1 MGGAGRPPASPTRG
15 PGYEFGYLADA
26 PPPAQADFLPPDG
39 LAGEDGEAGHGVPA
53 RRADARYTYAPPS
66 AALPAGLPTGPPGSG
81 PPGFE
86 FPGSGRPRTGR
97 AGSRRRPLVALPA
110 GTAAGPGARSG
121 ARTDDRAATSA
132 YDDADGRG
140 RPDEQRGGLRALRP
154 FRLPSRPAA
163 RKTADS
169 EPKLPS
175 PFSAAGVKRW
185 AVRAA
190 IPMVSMVVVG
200 VAIVATVGGHGAA
213 GPDPA
218 TLSVGFPPAMSASN
232 DFSATPADQARG
244 ISQSLA
250 QVASSGST
258 VVTAG
263 AQAGAR
269 IGRAQFFLSSDGG
282 KTWSLGTEQAAGGG
296 DPAPGHPATLIAGGR
311 GQWAAL
317 GPSAIWTSHD
327 GRTWTLDSTQGIAPM
342 RGGDQVKVLRRTAT
356 GFLAAGENVPPGNPA
371 AASPVVWTSVNG
383 VTWRRLGAAQLHLV
397 AGGGTA
403 GALTAAAA
411 DGAAIV
417 VSGVISTDKAQ
428 STVRASGVWR
438 STNGGASWS
447 AVTVPASNGAT
458 GAIAGLAATANGFAA
473 VRPGRAKGG
482 TDAVVFTSADGTTWR
497 FGAAVMGQGGA
508 GLTVAT
514 VAGDPAGAVI
524 TATSGGNVLAFTS
537 TNGASWA
544 SAGILAGATAGAV
557 SGVAVTTRGAVVAT
571 GAAATA
577 QLGQQPVLTID
588 NAGRLTSVNVAGIP
602 GAVQPEVAVNGIAAD
617 GSAQVAVGSANGFPA
632 TWFSADAGT
641 TWSRGTAAAATV
653 LNRPGL
659 QELSG
664 VVHGNA
670 GWVAVGGVQ
679 SATAQHPV
687 VVTSANSRTWQAA
700 DTAPVFASAG
710 VFTVAA
716 AAGRDGYVIVGRQT
730 VAGRT
735 IAAAWWSAG
744 LSGWQRGTDATAG
757 ALDGT
762 GTSRQMLAAAPLPD
776 GFLAVG
782 SAGNRPAA
790 WISPAGRTWRA
801 VTLSLPGNAVRARLQ
816 QVAVNGRRIVAVGM
830 SATAGGQTAPF
841 TALSVNG
848 GATWTESLLPSPG
861 GATAVNAVAATGSG
875 FTATGTVGAAGH
887 QDVLIWT
894 ATDGLNWTTASPS
907 VTGLGGRGVQEITAL
922 TVSGRTMTGVGFAAS
937 PARETPTIWRS
948 PIRS

>member
-1 MGGAGRPPASPTRG
+1 
-15 PGYEFGYLADA
+15 L
-26 PPPAQADFLPPDG
+26 L
-39 LAGEDGEAGHGVPA
+39 
-53 RRADARYTYAPPS
+53 
-66 AALPAGLPTGPPGSG
+66 
-81 PPGFE
+81 
-86 FPGSGRPRTGR
+86 
-97 AGSRRRPLVALPA
+97 ALPA
-110 GTAAGPGARSG
+110 GTAARPGARSG
-121 ARTDDRAATSA
+121 SRTDDRAATSA
-132 YDDADGRG
+132 YDGADGRG
-140 RPDEQRGGLRALRP
+140 RPDEQRGGPRALLP
-154 FRLPSRPAA
+154 FRLPRRPAA
-163 RKTADS
+163 GQTADS

-185 AVRAA
+185 ALRAA

-218 TLSVGFPPAMSASN
+218 TLSVGFPPATPASN
-232 DFSATPADQARG
+232 DFRATPADQARG

-258 VVTAG
+258 VVAAG

-282 KTWSLGTEQAAGGG
+282 KTWRLGTEQAAGGG
-296 DPAPGHPATLIAGGR
+296 DPAPGHPATLVAGGQGR
-311 GQWAAL
+311 WAAL

-327 GRTWTLDSTQGIAPM
+327 GQIWTLDSTQGIAPM
-342 RGGDQVKVLRRTAT
+342 RGGDQVNALRRTAT
-356 GFLAAGENVPPGNPA
+356 GFLAAGENVPPGDPA

-383 VTWRRLGAAQLHLV
+383 VTWRRLGAAQLHLA

-411 DGAAIV
+411 DGTAIV
-417 VSGVISTDKAQ
+417 VSGVVSTGKAQ
-428 STVRASGVWR
+428 GTVRSSGVWR

-447 AVTVPASNGAT
+447 AVTVPVSNGAAAT
-458 GAIAGLAATANGFAA
+458 IAGLAATANGFAA
-473 VRPGRAKGG
+473 VRPGRAKAG
-482 TDAVVFTSADGTTWR
+482 TDAVVFTSADGTTWK
-497 FGAAVMGQGGA
+497 FGATVTGQGGA

-514 VAGDPAGAVI
+514 VAGGPAGAVI

-537 TNGASWA
+537 TNGAAWA
-544 SAGILAGATAGAV
+544 SAGILAGATGGTA
-557 SGVAVTTRGAVVAT
+557 SGVAVTTGGAVVTAGT
-571 GAAATA
+571 AAG
-577 QLGQQPVLTID
+577 QFGQQPALTID
-588 NAGRLTSVNVAGIP
+588 NAGRLSPVNVAAIP

-641 TWSRGTAAAATV
+641 TWSRGTGAAATV

-659 QELSG
+659 QELSV

-679 SATAQHPV
+679 SAAAQHPV
-687 VVTSANSRTWQAA
+687 VVTSADGRTWRAA

-735 IAAAWWSAG
+735 IAAVWWSAG

-762 GTSRQMLAAAPLPD
+762 GTPRQMLAAAALRD

-790 WISPAGRTWRA
+790 WISPAGQTWRA
-801 VTLSLPGNAVRARLQ
+801 VTLSLPGNAVRAQLQ
-816 QVAVNGRRIVAVGM
+816 QVTVNGRRIVAVGM

-861 GATAVNAVAATGSG
+861 GATAVNAVAATGAG

-887 QDVLIWT
+887 QDVVIWT
-894 ATDGLNWTTASPS
+894 APDGLNWTTASPS
-907 VTGLGGRGVQEITAL
+907 VAGLSGQGAQEITAL
-922 TVSGRTMTGVGFAAS
+922 TVSGSTLTGVGFAAS
-937 PARETPTIWRS
+937 AASETPTIWRS
-948 PIRS
+948 PIRN